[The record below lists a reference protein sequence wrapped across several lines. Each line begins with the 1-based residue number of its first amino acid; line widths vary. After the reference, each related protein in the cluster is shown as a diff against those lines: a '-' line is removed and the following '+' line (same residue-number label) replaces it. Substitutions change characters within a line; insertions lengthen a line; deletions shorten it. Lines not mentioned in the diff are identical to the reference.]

1 MRLRLGPP
9 RHRRSTMAGCETLT
23 VPGDNDHDFYVLPA
37 QPAGSRDART
47 FVAAGAV
54 AILVHN
60 CGPTESW
67 VH

>member
-1 MRLRLGPP
+1 
-9 RHRRSTMAGCETLT
+9 MAGCETLT